1 MKISSMRT
9 SRQQRNAFQQN
20 SKLNIESHGETL
32 AVREKRAL
40 VKTAS
45 KNYRKNLT
53 NTNALKLKT
62 ARYQLAG
69 IYIKEQT
76 EYIQNQIDKIRDS
89 VEDRQSRIAW
99 QTINEVSRRKN
110 TAKAKLKA
118 ANQQERIKL
127 WKQHF
132 ENLLG
137 NPPKITQEPITRI
150 ISKQLDIKLGPFT
163 QGELDSVLRK
173 IKNRKAAGLDEIPPE
188 VWKTRQFDDILLRH
202 CNAVYNQNPIDR
214 WMKGCILPFPKKGD
228 LGLAKNYRGITLTSI
243 AAKIYNALLRNR
255 IEPQIDNI
263 LRKNQNGFRRNR
275 STTSQILTIRRILEG
290 VRAKNLQATLIFVDF
305 TKAFDSIHRG
315 QMEQILLAY
324 SIPKE
329 TVAAITILYRN
340 TKVKV
345 RSPDGD
351 TEYFDIVAG
360 VLQGDTLAPYLFII
374 CLDYVLRTSIDK
386 IKENGFELTK
396 KRSRRYPATT
406 ITDAN
411 YADDIAILAN
421 TPDQAETLLHS
432 LERAAASI
440 GLYVN
445 AHKTEYMCYYQ
456 TGDIST
462 LEGTPLKLVDKFTY
476 LGSSVEST
484 EKDIETRLAKA
495 WTAINRL
502 SIIWKSDLTDKMKR
516 SFFQAAVTSILLH
529 GCTTW
534 TLTKRLEKKL
544 DSKYTRMLRAILNK
558 SWRQHPTRHQLYGH
572 LPLITK
578 TIQVRRTRHAGHCWR
593 SRDELI
599 RDVLLWTPTHGRA
612 KAGRP
617 ARTYIQQLCED
628 TGCSP
633 EDLPRAMN
641 DREEWRERVRDIRA
655 TSAIWWYHRWV

>member
-1 MKISSMRT
+1 M
-9 SRQQRNAFQQN
+9 
-20 SKLNIESHGETL
+20 
-32 AVREKRAL
+32 
-40 VKTAS
+40 
-45 KNYRKNLT
+45 
-53 NTNALKLKT
+53 
-62 ARYQLAG
+62 
-69 IYIKEQT
+69 
-76 EYIQNQIDKIRDS
+76 
-89 VEDRQSRIAW
+89 EDRQSRIAW

-137 NPPKITQEPITRI
+137 NPPKITHEPITRI

-163 QGELDSVLRK
+163 QEELDSVLRK

-188 VWKTRQFDDILLRH
+188 VWKTRQFDHILLRH

-214 WMKGCILPFPKKGD
+214 WMKGCILPFPIKGD

-255 IEPQIDNI
+255 IEPKIDNI

-275 STTSQILTIRRILEG
+275 STTSQILTIRRVLKG

-315 QMEQILLAY
+315 KMEQILLAY
-324 SIPKE
+324 GIPKE

-386 IKENGFELTK
+386 FKENGFEMTK
-396 KRSRRYPATT
+396 KRSRRYSATT
-406 ITDAN
+406 ITDAD

-445 AHKTEYMCYYQ
+445 AHKTEYMCYNQ

-484 EKDIETRLAKA
+484 EKDIETRL
-495 WTAINRL
+495 T
-502 SIIWKSDLTDKMKR
+502 
-516 SFFQAAVTSILLH
+516 
-529 GCTTW
+529 
-534 TLTKRLEKKL
+534 
-544 DSKYTRMLRAILNK
+544 
-558 SWRQHPTRHQLYGH
+558 
-572 LPLITK
+572 
-578 TIQVRRTRHAGHCWR
+578 
-593 SRDELI
+593 
-599 RDVLLWTPTHGRA
+599 
-612 KAGRP
+612 
-617 ARTYIQQLCED
+617 
-628 TGCSP
+628 
-633 EDLPRAMN
+633 
-641 DREEWRERVRDIRA
+641 
-655 TSAIWWYHRWV
+655 